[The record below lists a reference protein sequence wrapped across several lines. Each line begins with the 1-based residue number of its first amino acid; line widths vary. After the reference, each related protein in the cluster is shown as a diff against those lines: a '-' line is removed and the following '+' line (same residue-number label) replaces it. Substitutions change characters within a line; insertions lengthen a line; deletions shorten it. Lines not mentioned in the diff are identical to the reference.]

1 MTTPPPPPARFLC
14 SDAAR
19 LRGDP
24 IAGTAP
30 YGSVWIL
37 VEYRAGWPFNGFDG
51 VGLDPGIKARV
62 NSAARASRARVLLIR
77 RHGRGRT
84 DERPR
89 WAVLRHERG
98 GAHRQEWGTWDDD
111 RDLARIVTALD
122 GPGEQGHPPVV
133 LVCAHGLHDTCCAVR
148 GRPVARALSEEWPQL
163 VWECTH
169 VGGDRFA
176 ANVAV
181 VPDGVYYG
189 DLDARSAVKVVEDH
203 LANRIRPDHL
213 RGYTD
218 LTPPQQAALSA
229 VLHHAG
235 PSGRHDYAVEETL
248 RGDDRWRVRVTGRL
262 AGLSTFEVE
271 VHAHR
276 APAHPLTCRA
286 LSPSSAVYY
295 DVTSLHVRE
304 GGRDEI
310 PDRIA

>member
-1 MTTPPPPPARFLC
+1 MTTPARFLC

-30 YGSVWIL
+30 YGSAWIL
-37 VEYRAGWPFNGFDG
+37 IEYRAGWPPNGFAG
-51 VGLDPGIKARV
+51 IALDPGVKARV
-62 NSAARASRARVLLIR
+62 SAAARAMRARILLIR
-77 RHGRGRT
+77 RHGRSRS
-84 DERPR
+84 DERPL
-89 WAVLRHERG
+89 WAVLRYDAG
-98 GAHRQEWGTWDDD
+98 SAHTQKWGTWGDD
-111 RDLARIVTALD
+111 RDLVEIVAAMDT
-122 GPGEQGHPPVV
+122 PGEQGHPSVI
-133 LVCAHGLHDTCCAVR
+133 LVCTHGLRDTCCALR
-148 GRPVARALSEEWPQL
+148 GRPVAGALSDVWPQL

-189 DLDARSAVKVVEDH
+189 NLDALSAVTVVEEHLSDH
-203 LANRIRPDHL
+203 IHPNHL

-235 PSGRHDYAVEETL
+235 PSRRHDYVIEETV
-248 RGDDRWRVRVTGRL
+248 RDDDRWRVRVTGRL
-262 AGLSTFEVE
+262 AGLSTFQVE
-271 VHAHR
+271 IHARR
-276 APAHPLTCRA
+276 ARMHQLTCRA

-295 DVTSLHVRE
+295 DVTSLHA
-304 GGRDEI
+304 G
-310 PDRIA
+310 

>member
-1 MTTPPPPPARFLC
+1 MTTPARFLC
-14 SDAAR
+14 ADAAR

-37 VEYRAGWPFNGFDG
+37 IEYRAGWPSNGFDG
-51 VGLDPGIKARV
+51 LDLDPEVKARV
-62 NSAARASRARVLLIR
+62 NSAAQSMRARVLLIR
-77 RHGRGRT
+77 RHGRRRP

-89 WAVLRHERG
+89 WAVLRHEKD
-98 GAHRQEWGTWDDD
+98 GAHSQQWGIWDED
-111 RDLARIVTALD
+111 RDLAGIVTALD
-122 GPGEQGHPPVV
+122 APGERGRPPVV

-148 GRPVARALSEEWPQL
+148 GRPVARALSEGWPQL

-181 VPDGVYYG
+181 APDGVYYG
-189 DLDARSAVKVVEDH
+189 NLDALSAVTVVEEH
-203 LANRIRPDHL
+203 LANRIHADHL

-218 LTPPQQAALSA
+218 LVPPQQAALSA

-235 PSGRHDYAVEETL
+235 PSGRHDYVIEETV
-248 RGDDRWRVRVTGRL
+248 RDDNRWRIRVAGVL

-271 VHAHR
+271 IHARRAQPHR
-276 APAHPLTCRA
+276 LTCRG

-295 DVTSLHVRE
+295 EVTSLRV
-304 GGRDEI
+304 G
-310 PDRIA
+310 